1 MGIYLVA
8 IIAGLVALAGAGWK
22 GYDLGI
28 DHERVA
34 NLAAAEQARKEAEAY
49 SKGQRVSARQSA
61 ANLQTALAKQKVL
74 AHALGDSLAK
84 HIAAMP
90 APHKGCPAP
99 VLTDSLLND
108 WNGANAGSGTSG
120 GSVSGSSGVVAPA
133 DGREPRRGDPKP
145 SGSR

>member
-1 MGIYLVA
+1 MGYVY
-8 IIAGLVALAGAGWK
+8 IALAFMVALAGAGWK

-49 SKGQRVSARQSA
+49 SKGQRASARQSA
-61 ANLQTALAKQKVL
+61 ANLQTALAKQKGL

-90 APHKGCPAP
+90 PPPKGCPAP

-108 WNGANAGSGTSG
+108 WNGANAGSGAAG
-120 GSVSGSSGVVAPA
+120 GSVPGPSGVVAPA

-145 SGSR
+145 LGSR